1 MNTKREND
9 DRSVSYEDSILEFLK
24 DPEEALAYL
33 RISLLDE
40 DPRIF
45 LTALG
50 RVAKANGGI
59 TVLAKRTGLN
69 RENLYRT
76 LSSNGNPKL
85 ANIDAVLKALG
96 MKLSVEREAKP
107 AARRKAA

>member
-1 MNTKREND
+1 MNTKRKKDE
-9 DRSVSYEDSILEFLK
+9 RSVSYEEYLIESLK
-24 DPEEALAYL
+24 DPDEAFAYL
-33 RISLLDE
+33 KISILDD

-45 LTALG
+45 LTALR

-59 TVLAKRTGLN
+59 SVLAKRTGLN

-76 LSSNGNPKL
+76 LSAKGNPKL

-96 MKLSVEREAKP
+96 MKLSVERVEKP